1 MCPNVCDPTDCSLP
15 GSSVHGILQARILQW
30 VPMSSSRGSSQPRD
44 RTRVSCL
51 LHWQTGSLPLVPPRK
66 PQTFTSLIYLNGK
79 LIHTHTHTHTH
90 TQIKL
95 HWGLWVEFPRV
106 WCSLIIF
113 IKNLHCKF
121 TYWISLKQW
130 GNYVS
135 YKIISCLDN

>member
-1 MCPNVCDPTDCSLP
+1 MRVLWSACEGDVEWCSCCGKPCGGASENEAQNAHVRMRAQPCPTLCHPADCSLP

-79 LIHTHTHTHTH
+79 LIHTHTHTH
-90 TQIKL
+90 
-95 HWGLWVEFPRV
+95 RD
-106 WCSLIIF
+106 
-113 IKNLHCKF
+113 
-121 TYWISLKQW
+121 
-130 GNYVS
+130 
-135 YKIISCLDN
+135 KIALGIVG